1 MKADRDDAPTYFR
14 PSAHRSNGSTW
25 IVASFL
31 GSVLTVGMLYT
42 LSALYMHDVAD
53 QILNGQKPKPAPT
66 AEITRSAPAEKD
78 WDKIVEEVAKRSSKT
93 EPTKHSPQ
101 IQQPKQ
107 TEYNAATYVPAHVVN
122 VIPAMR
128 TDEPREVPKGV
139 EKVRVTIIKESPS
152 MKDRACW
159 PHKEG
164 SIERRNCRAA
174 IGLSFRD

>member
-1 MKADRDDAPTYFR
+1 MKADRDDAPTHFR
-14 PSAHRSNGSTW
+14 PSARRSNGSTW

-31 GSVLTVGMLYT
+31 GSILTVGMLYT

-53 QILNGQKPKPAPT
+53 QILNGQKSKQAPI

-78 WDKIVEEVAKRSSKT
+78 WDKIVEEVARRSSET
-93 EPTKHSPQ
+93 ERTSQSTQ

-107 TEYNAATYVPAHVVN
+107 TEYNAATYLPAHAVN
-122 VIPAMR
+122 VIPATR
-128 TDEPREVPKGV
+128 AHQVRETAKSAD
-139 EKVRVTIIKESPS
+139 KVRVTIIEQSPS

-164 SIERRNCRAA
+164 SIERRNCRSAV
-174 IGLSFRD
+174 GLSHRD